1 MLRGTLG
8 AFIRGGLDTATQAIQ
23 QVNVSDEEKIVNKL
37 QQFGASHD
45 KYAEGLAEHN
55 KESEL
60 ITDVASSL
68 SVQGDESLQDINE
81 QDMRSLARTLITLSG
96 ATDSGKA
103 LEYFV
108 NNRDN
113 LAPKVM
119 STAAPAVEQTDQMLT
134 DSDTATQQ
142 PKQRNFLQRIFQGK
156 TDDQIKAEVINRAG
170 VTEEAYDRI
179 VAGVMPT
186 RPDLTMGF
194 SIGQEDKYKDVIK
207 ENQSS
212 VLSAIRTGQPIFKT
226 EKGKKLAQN
235 YLTEHAA
242 YMIGADGA
250 KSGEEILAMQNDI
263 LTFASP
269 PEAKNFFSVYDDSLQ
284 TLRTRLFGKDIK
296 PAEYEKALPIFQ
308 EIMGMKRSAVAN
320 PKFAGDVKNADAYA
334 NKVFELAGILKVGSS
349 DDQFAMVTSF
359 LNDAVKHGREKSR
372 FYTGDQLELLF
383 KLPQQLDIAK
393 QEGNTDMIQSIYNT
407 LEDIVPQ
414 VPEGS
419 DDLTDYDKKVRDLTE
434 VFIARNPSIDPKK
447 AELRA
452 KEQVNAFTFRSSDG
466 QFYRIG
472 PNGNLQRIDMESPMG
487 IPEPRYKVKSENN
500 KKNKANINIMF
511 SLGEQL
517 QLLNKQPNGYN
528 IIGDFILRTGDIF
541 DMANSLI
548 GSNLEIGDNAV
559 AEIQRLRQL
568 SKPLIS
574 RAKDALF
581 EDPRLSDQDL
591 RIVLDYVAII
601 NDAGIGSTRATAA
614 LLGLTEAISTDY
626 AMRMYENN
634 RTMQIVRYN
643 QNNAINIFDENGE
656 VDVESTVA
664 GSVIGT
670 MAQTQGIKL
679 LNKDEIV
686 KLRRENFAAY
696 KKYEKQIAILGTAA
710 QRIVNRV
717 ETYRDSGSAEKY
729 RTTYQNRSTLHSYGT
744 IGQAASAQDSG
755 VNSFAQEMADGE
767 ARWSNI
773 NYDK

>member
-1 MLRGTLG
+1 
-8 AFIRGGLDTATQAIQ
+8 
-23 QVNVSDEEKIVNKL
+23 
-37 QQFGASHD
+37 
-45 KYAEGLAEHN
+45 
-55 KESEL
+55 
-60 ITDVASSL
+60 
-68 SVQGDESLQDINE
+68 
-81 QDMRSLARTLITLSG
+81 
-96 ATDSGKA
+96 
-103 LEYFV
+103 
-108 NNRDN
+108 
-113 LAPKVM
+113 
-119 STAAPAVEQTDQMLT
+119 
-134 DSDTATQQ
+134 
-142 PKQRNFLQRIFQGK
+142 
-156 TDDQIKAEVINRAG
+156 
-170 VTEEAYDRI
+170 
-179 VAGVMPT
+179 
-186 RPDLTMGF
+186 
-194 SIGQEDKYKDVIK
+194 
-207 ENQSS
+207 
-212 VLSAIRTGQPIFKT
+212 
-226 EKGKKLAQN
+226 
-235 YLTEHAA
+235 
-242 YMIGADGA
+242 
-250 KSGEEILAMQNDI
+250 
-263 LTFASP
+263 
-269 PEAKNFFSVYDDSLQ
+269 
-284 TLRTRLFGKDIK
+284 
-296 PAEYEKALPIFQ
+296 
-308 EIMGMKRSAVAN
+308 
-320 PKFAGDVKNADAYA
+320 
-334 NKVFELAGILKVGSS
+334 
-349 DDQFAMVTSF
+349 
-359 LNDAVKHGREKSR
+359 
-372 FYTGDQLELLF
+372 
-383 KLPQQLDIAK
+383 
-393 QEGNTDMIQSIYNT
+393 
-407 LEDIVPQ
+407 
-414 VPEGS
+414 
-419 DDLTDYDKKVRDLTE
+419 
-434 VFIARNPSIDPKK
+434 
-447 AELRA
+447 
-452 KEQVNAFTFRSSDG
+452 
-466 QFYRIG
+466 
-472 PNGNLQRIDMESPMG
+472 MESPMG

-670 MAQTQGIKL
+670 MARTQGIKL